1 MVKCQNK
8 DKETNKYC
16 EGKAKGKI
24 RINGIRVCETCFYQ
38 IKLKTKEKRDENTRQ
53 K

>member
-16 EGKAKGKI
+16 EGKAKGFIDTIK
-24 RINGIRVCETCFYQ
+24 VCESCSYW
-38 IKLKTKEKRDENTRQ
+38 IKKGKKEKRNENIR
-53 K
+53 